1 MSHSQIINL
10 ILVLNLM
17 VCTLIPKLLLVL
29 LFASIN
35 HVMLKLQMKTE
46 KHQFDKY
53 HI

>member
-10 ILVLNLM
+10 TLILSLM
-17 VCTLIPKLLLVL
+17 VCTLIHKLLPVL

-35 HVMLKLQMKTE
+35 HVMLELQMKTE

>member
-1 MSHSQIINL
+1 MSHSQIINF

-17 VCTLIPKLLLVL
+17 VCTLIPKLLPLL

-35 HVMLKLQMKTE
+35 YVMLELQMKTE